1 MRRSA
6 IYLPEAALVGPLN
19 EWLAQLF
26 NEDNLD
32 RTVAS
37 LTASPSID
45 RGSNAAQQRLHNAE
59 ARCAGFRRRSLPV
72 SILPLLSRR

>member
-45 RGSNAAQQRLHNAE
+45 RGSNAAQQRLHDAE
-59 ARCAGFRRRSLPV
+59 CAGFRRRSLPV